1 MVCDT
6 PNEIFCGVS
15 DNTCVQM
22 CAPVGTYWDYSESED
37 KFVPVSYKNQQNGSW
52 WLPRIVKDAK
62 ERKKVRVLY
71 QSLPQHCEPVGYEI
85 EEILPN
91 GDLSLGKN
99 ECKCPKIHKHS
110 DLAKFL

>member
-62 ERKKVRVLY
+62 QFLKVSV
-71 QSLPQHCEPVGYEI
+71 QSVTLNCVDCDEALKI
-85 EEILPN
+85 
-91 GDLSLGKN
+91 SL
-99 ECKCPKIHKHS
+99 
-110 DLAKFL
+110 